1 MNAVVRRNYFVKRWI
16 LEALVSQ
23 PDPVTALGILDVI
36 KTNRTNCDTTTRK
49 SPNLSSIKLA
59 RVMMGMPEVNRMQGY
74 NASAPHVYW
83 LNKTKRMEMKK

>member
-23 PDPVTALGILDVI
+23 PSPISALGTLDVI
-36 KTNRTNCDTTTRK
+36 KTNRANSDTARK

-59 RVMMGMPEVNRMQGY
+59 KVMMGMPEVNRMPGY
-74 NASAPHVYW
+74 NAAAPHVYC
-83 LNKTKRMEMKK
+83 LKKRKRMELIA